1 MEDKKE
7 EEPDLDKDLIIN
19 EKYKIQYKLGKG
31 GFGKVYLVQNLKDGK
46 NYALKVLLQRKKSDK
61 NKRDF
66 QKEIDTLKTLYDINS
81 SYVLKLYDEGKFI
94 TEEKIERLYFVVD
107 YAEKGDL
114 FHFLKEN
121 GGLGEKFSKIIFKKI
136 LEGIQFCHD
145 NNISHFDIKVANIL
159 LDDKF
164 NPIIIDFGLC
174 KPIKNLETNEL
185 NLYKGTR
192 GTKEMMC
199 PQMFEEGI
207 RYNGIDADIFALGI
221 LLFNL
226 VIGKKCFKNVQAD
239 CYDNIKKK
247 TYDFF
252 WETVAINQ
260 KENLTKEFKNLF
272 VRMIA
277 YNPEER
283 PRIKDILLKDP
294 WLEPL
299 NTLIEKEPEKYRKL
313 EEEYLEYML
322 KLEQKITETNQP
334 QIQVPE
340 EKKKKIKYSDR
351 SISIDMDKKYFNNLL
366 PNKVNKKRRY
376 KYCIK
381 INGKI
386 NANDF
391 MNLLVNEIIKAYGI
405 DCLVNPNEEKLKF
418 EITFIN
424 QDDEEEKEE
433 EEDEENNR
441 DCIMKVKLYEI
452 GINEYL
458 LCFDKC
464 QGDLEIF
471 HENFLKIKDIV
482 KNIFNN

>member
-1 MEDKKE
+1 MFEKDKEYYGVDADIYALGVLLFKLVVGK
-7 EEPDLDKDLIIN
+7 PGFKCANHDSYKDI
-19 EKYKIQYKLGKG
+19 KYKKYDNFWT
-31 GFGKVYLVQNLKDGK
+31 GF
-46 NYALKVLLQRKKSDK
+46 
-61 NKRDF
+61 
-66 QKEIDTLKTLYDINS
+66 
-81 SYVLKLYDEGKFI
+81 
-94 TEEKIERLYFVVD
+94 
-107 YAEKGDL
+107 
-114 FHFLKEN
+114 
-121 GGLGEKFSKIIFKKI
+121 
-136 LEGIQFCHD
+136 
-145 NNISHFDIKVANIL
+145 
-159 LDDKF
+159 
-164 NPIIIDFGLC
+164 
-174 KPIKNLETNEL
+174 
-185 NLYKGTR
+185 
-192 GTKEMMC
+192 
-199 PQMFEEGI
+199 
-207 RYNGIDADIFALGI
+207 IDADE
-221 LLFNL
+221 
-226 VIGKKCFKNVQAD
+226 
-239 CYDNIKKK
+239 YS
-247 TYDFF
+247 
-252 WETVAINQ
+252 
-260 KENLTKEFKNLF
+260 KEFKNLF

-313 EEEYLEYML
+313 EEEYVEYML

-433 EEDEENNR
+433 EEDEESNR

>member
-114 FHFLKEN
+114 FHFLYKN

-207 RYNGIDADIFALGI
+207 RYNGIDADIFALGV

-226 VIGKKCFKNVQAD
+226 VIGKKCFKNVQED

-247 TYDFF
+247 
-252 WETVAINQ
+252 
-260 KENLTKEFKNLF
+260 
-272 VRMIA
+272 
-277 YNPEER
+277 
-283 PRIKDILLKDP
+283 
-294 WLEPL
+294 
-299 NTLIEKEPEKYRKL
+299 
-313 EEEYLEYML
+313 
-322 KLEQKITETNQP
+322 
-334 QIQVPE
+334 
-340 EKKKKIKYSDR
+340 
-351 SISIDMDKKYFNNLL
+351 
-366 PNKVNKKRRY
+366 
-376 KYCIK
+376 
-381 INGKI
+381 
-386 NANDF
+386 
-391 MNLLVNEIIKAYGI
+391 
-405 DCLVNPNEEKLKF
+405 
-418 EITFIN
+418 
-424 QDDEEEKEE
+424 
-433 EEDEENNR
+433 
-441 DCIMKVKLYEI
+441 
-452 GINEYL
+452 
-458 LCFDKC
+458 
-464 QGDLEIF
+464 
-471 HENFLKIKDIV
+471 
-482 KNIFNN
+482 NI

>member
-1 MEDKKE
+1 MENKKE
-7 EEPDLDKDLIIN
+7 EEPDLEKDLIIN
-19 EKYKIQYKLGKG
+19 EKYKVIYKIGKG

-46 NYALKVLLQRKKSDK
+46 KYALKVLLQKKKSDK

-66 QKEIDTLKTLYDINS
+66 QLEIFILKRLHDINS

-107 YAEKGDL
+107 YAEKGDI
-114 FHFLKEN
+114 FNFLKTN
-121 GGLGEKFSKIIFKKI
+121 GGLGEKYSKIIFKKI

-145 NNISHFDIKVANIL
+145 NNIAHFDIKVANIL

-164 NPIIIDFGLC
+164 NPIIIDFGIC
-174 KPIKNLETNEL
+174 KPIKNLDTDEFFP
-185 NLYKGTR
+185 YKGTR

-207 RYNGIDADIFALGI
+207 KYNGIDADIFALGV

-226 VIGKKCFKNVQAD
+226 VLGKKCFKNVQAD
-239 CYDNIKKK
+239 CYQSIKNKN
-247 TYDFF
+247 YDFF
-252 WETVAINQ
+252 WETVSLEQ
-260 KENLTKEFKNLF
+260 KENLSKEFKNLF

-299 NTLIEKEPEKYRKL
+299 NTLEEYKKL
-313 EEEYLEYML
+313 EEEYIEFMMN
-322 KLEQKITETNQP
+322 LEQKITETNQS
-334 QIQVPE
+334 QIQAPKE
-340 EKKKKIKYSDR
+340 TKKETNYSDR
-351 SISIDMDKKYFNNLL
+351 GSSMDVDKKYFNNLT

-386 NANDF
+386 NANNF
-391 MNLLVNEIIKAYGI
+391 MNLLVNEIIKAYGT
-405 DCLVNPNEEKLKF
+405 DCLVDTNEEKLKF

-424 QDDEEEKEE
+424 QDEGEEKE

-441 DCIMKVKLYEI
+441 DCIMKVKLYED
-452 GINEYL
+452 GIDKYL

-464 QGDLEIF
+464 QGDLEVF
-471 HENFLKIKDIV
+471 YENFLKIKDII
-482 KNIFNN
+482 KNHFNY